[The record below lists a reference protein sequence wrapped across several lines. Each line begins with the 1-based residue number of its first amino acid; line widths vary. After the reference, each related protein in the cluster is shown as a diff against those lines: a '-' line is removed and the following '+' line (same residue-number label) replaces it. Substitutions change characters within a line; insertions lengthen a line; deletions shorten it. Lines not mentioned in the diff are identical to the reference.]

1 MSFSYFSFCFK
12 IKIKI
17 IFCVKVVMIQGIFSE
32 PFRPLKYEQQLFEFE
47 DDDKKEGINPFEK
60 PFVPMQTYLYI

>member
-1 MSFSYFSFCFK
+1 MNK
-12 IKIKI
+12 
-17 IFCVKVVMIQGIFSE
+17 GIFSK
-32 PFRPLKYEQQLFEFE
+32 PFKPLKYEQQLFEFE

>member
-1 MSFSYFSFCFK
+1 
-12 IKIKI
+12 
-17 IFCVKVVMIQGIFSE
+17 MIQGIFSE

-60 PFVPMQTYLYI
+60 PFVPMKYQEVIFKL